1 MWSLVAVDGVGVPA
15 TIGPDLTIVDG
26 DLQILV
32 DHTFSKRTRAIIAG
46 AAFQGWQNGRW
57 TIDGGRLELSVNG
70 GTESALAVWTTE
82 SLELRGARTL
92 RYSRAQLSLRTPRT
106 LLAP

>member
-26 DLQILV
+26 DLQILS
-32 DHTFSKRTRAIIAG
+32 DHTFSKRTRAIIGG
-46 AAFQGWQNGRW
+46 ATFQDWQEGRW

-70 GTESALAVWTTE
+70 ATGTTVAVWKPD
-82 SLELRGARTL
+82 SLELRAVRTL
-92 RYSRAQLSLRTPRT
+92 RYTRAQRLQRTPRT
-106 LLAP
+106 IMAP

>member
-46 AAFQGWQNGRW
+46 AAFQDWQDGRW

-70 GTESALAVWTTE
+70 ATGSALAVWTTE
-82 SLELRGARTL
+82 SLELRGVRTL
-92 RYSRAQLSLRTPRT
+92 RYTRAQRLQRTPRT
-106 LLAP
+106 IVAP